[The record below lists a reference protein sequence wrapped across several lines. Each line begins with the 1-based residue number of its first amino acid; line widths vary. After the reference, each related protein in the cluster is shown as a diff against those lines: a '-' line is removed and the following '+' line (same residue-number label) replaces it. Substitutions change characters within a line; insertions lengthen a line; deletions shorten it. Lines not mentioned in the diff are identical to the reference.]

1 MKMASS
7 LQRSTVISK
16 SITYLFC
23 CIGVICA
30 VFPLVWMVFT
40 ALKPPKEVLSLPVK
54 IIPSH
59 FTFENFF
66 VAWKKAPFG
75 RYFGNSIFIT
85 ASIVAGQLFF
95 SSMAAFAFARIKF
108 PGRTFFFF
116 CFLSSMMVPGIVLM
130 IPQFITMRLLRM
142 LDTYYA
148 LILPGFLGSAFCIF
162 FMRQFFLTIP
172 DSLQEAAE
180 IDGCSYIRIF
190 LQIFMPMSVHAI
202 ITLGLI
208 RIVGSWNDFLWPLIV
223 TSRDQLRTVPLGIS
237 STFFSFGGVD
247 YAGLMAAATIALLPV
262 IILFIVARDY
272 IIESISLTGFK

>member
-1 MKMASS
+1 
-7 LQRSTVISK
+7 
-16 SITYLFC
+16 
-23 CIGVICA
+23 
-30 VFPLVWMVFT
+30 
-40 ALKPPKEVLSLPVK
+40 
-54 IIPSH
+54 
-59 FTFENFF
+59 
-66 VAWKKAPFG
+66 
-75 RYFGNSIFIT
+75 
-85 ASIVAGQLFF
+85 
-95 SSMAAFAFARIKF
+95 
-108 PGRTFFFF
+108 
-116 CFLSSMMVPGIVLM
+116 
-130 IPQFITMRLLRM
+130 M